1 MSLPRSRVDREYNKF
16 VDDGSGNTAVRA
28 VLIGGGGGGTPGG
41 NNTELQYNNSGSFGG
56 ITGFKTDGDYITIKY
71 NSFLFADDSTDT
83 PYIAFTVETVGGIDL
98 MNYADGHLSW
108 TVGGDTLFVRDPNGT
123 TQQTLAMVR
132 AVNTASTLGSFSHI
146 GLNASSAFINY
157 AEFIG
162 SIVTSTAG
170 SEDGSWQ
177 INAMGG
183 GVTAATLDGDKTG
196 INVPI
201 AGTAGTPSLR
211 VNSSNSG
218 FYAQASN
225 GIAVSA
231 NGTQIWRLTSSGGM
245 LMNSRFQSAK
255 SGNVASATSIGLGS
269 AGNLF
274 PITGSTTISRISS
287 TNWTEGSEV
296 TLRLPSGITIEHLS
310 ASGSGAQINLA
321 GATDLTTTAVTYI
334 KFLLNDGE
342 WIELFRRVMP

>member
-1 MSLPRSRVDREYNKF
+1 MSLPRSRKDREYNKF

-41 NNTELQYNNSGSFGG
+41 NDTELQYNDSGSFGG
-56 ITGFKTDGDYITIKY
+56 ITGLTTDGDNITIKY
-71 NSFLFADDSTDT
+71 DSFLFADDSTNT
-83 PYIAFTVETVGGIDL
+83 PYIACTVETVGGIDL

-132 AVNTASTLGSFSHI
+132 AVNTASSLGSFSHI

-162 SIVTSTAG
+162 NIVSGVAG
-170 SEDGSWQ
+170 NEDGSWQ
-177 INAMGG
+177 IDAMGG
-183 GVTAATLDGDKTG
+183 GVRASTLNGDKTG

-201 AGTAGTPSLR
+201 AGTAASPSVR

-218 FYAQASN
+218 FYASASN
-225 GIAVSA
+225 GVALSC
-231 NGTQIWRLTSSGGM
+231 NGTQVWRSNSSAQI
-245 LMNSRFQSAK
+245 MNLRFVQSKGA
-255 SGNVASATSIGLGS
+255 NVASSTSMSLGTG
-269 AGNLF
+269 GNLF
-274 PITGSTTISRISS
+274 QITGSTTISRISA
-287 TNWTEGSEV
+287 TNWTDGAII

-310 ASGSGAQINLA
+310 ASGSGAQMNLA
-321 GATDLTTTAVTYI
+321 GSANLTTAATTYI
-334 KFLLNDGE
+334 TFILDTE
-342 WIELFRRVMP
+342 WVELYRRVL